1 MKKRLSTFTQSLFLV
16 VLSITILFSCRQ
28 TRYITEQYIKTE
40 IEDHKTNTYS
50 QIRTYSIF
58 KGVTTSRQQYVE
70 FTGYKYNNQK
80 GLVIGAD
87 RVYALRERFPNEQAK
102 MIVVDYIELTVDECK
117 QIIENYDKLVA
128 QLTSEKPKMHEEIYA
143 DFTVNQNL
151 FISLRKA
158 GEPNE
163 LLYIH
168 LWINKEKYSLST
180 YTLMRKLKEF
190 LKY

>member
-1 MKKRLSTFTQSLFLV
+1 MA
-16 VLSITILFSCRQ
+16 LSITILSSCRQ

-40 IEDHKTNTYS
+40 IEDHKINTYS
-50 QIRTYSIF
+50 QIKTYSIF

-87 RVYALRERFPNEQAK
+87 RVYALRERFPNEAAK
-102 MIVVDYIELTVDECK
+102 MVVVDYIKLTEEECK
-117 QIIENYDKLVA
+117 QIIDNYDKLVA